1 MESAEKRA
9 QAATNILRLMVNCK
23 CPKCKP
29 SSRSEHSFQVIKQ
42 FGYSNFEKM
51 CKLINKSKYVHAN
64 FNFSNCQKSTMKN
77 QGSFEISKLINL
89 EMYNV
94 VCFYT
99 K

>member
-1 MESAEKRA
+1 MPMTFFKAMESAEKRA

-42 FGYSNFEKM
+42 FRCSNFEKM
-51 CKLINKSKYVHAN
+51 CPQSKYVHAI
-64 FNFSNCQKSTMKN
+64 FNFSNFQKSPMKD
-77 QGSFEISKLINL
+77 QGKCNCLYLGIN
-89 EMYNV
+89 
-94 VCFYT
+94 